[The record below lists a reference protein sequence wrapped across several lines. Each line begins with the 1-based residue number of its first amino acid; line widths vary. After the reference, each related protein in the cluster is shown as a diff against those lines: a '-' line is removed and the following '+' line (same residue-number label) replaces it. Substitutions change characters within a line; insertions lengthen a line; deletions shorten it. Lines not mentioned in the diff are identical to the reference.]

1 MSAVLTPGRAAA
13 LPDRSPRCRARPI
26 AETTAIDANRAW
38 EIDRALMLERSERRA
53 WWVAIAGLVLGLIGI
68 AAVFV
73 QGPLR
78 RVVEIPIVVDRVTGE
93 ATIQQRLSVE
103 TIPPMEALDKH
114 NLATFVRAR
123 EGYSWMFLQRDFDQV
138 ARMAVPAV
146 FADYNRQFEGDGAL
160 QKKIG
165 ASRGLAHQ
173 HRRRA
178 PGRRPGAA
186 ATSGEATVTYDKVVR
201 LTDRN
206 LPEVTTRH
214 VASVVYQYQPKV
226 LAKERDRLENPFG
239 FVVTAYRS
247 DPEINTR
254 RAGSQAMKRPT
265 VRWLAL
271 RALRALLGRAA
282 AGAHRSRRPA
292 PARSGLRPARRGHRA
307 GQARRGDARG
317 ARRRRVDHRGRRRLG
332 WRLHQGRRRL
342 VRRRAAGWAQPLRQ
356 GQEHGQRRRTTWPW
370 SPTGARTPSASW
382 CWPTAI
388 RKPPVYRLVVKA
400 PAARTGRLGAPRAAR
415 RRAAAR
421 RCRPCHRLRRRR
433 KWSPSA
439 CRPSRR

>member
-13 LPDRSPRCRARPI
+13 LPDRSRDTGKVV

-38 EIDRALMLERSERRA
+38 EVDRALMLERSERRA
-53 WWVAIAGLVLGLIGI
+53 WWVAIAGMVLGLIGI

-93 ATIQQRLSVE
+93 ATIQQRLAVD
-103 TIPPMEALDKH
+103 TIPPMDALDKH
-114 NLATFVRAR
+114 NLANFVRAR

-165 ASRGLAHQ
+165 AAEDWRINVIGVRLAASG
-173 HRRRA
+173 RA
-178 PGRRPGAA
+178 GNK
-186 ATSGEATVTYDKVVR
+186 GEATVTYDKVVR

-214 VASVVYQYQPKV
+214 VASVVFQYQPKV

-247 DPEINTR
+247 DPEINT
-254 RAGSQAMKRPT
+254 ATP
-265 VRWLAL
+265 
-271 RALRALLGRAA
+271 
-282 AGAHRSRRPA
+282 GA
-292 PARSGLRPARRGHRA
+292 
-307 GQARRGDARG
+307 
-317 ARRRRVDHRGRRRLG
+317 
-332 WRLHQGRRRL
+332 
-342 VRRRAAGWAQPLRQ
+342 
-356 GQEHGQRRRTTWPW
+356 
-370 SPTGARTPSASW
+370 
-382 CWPTAI
+382 
-388 RKPPVYRLVVKA
+388 KP
-400 PAARTGRLGAPRAAR
+400 
-415 RRAAAR
+415 
-421 RCRPCHRLRRRR
+421 
-433 KWSPSA
+433 
-439 CRPSRR
+439 

>member
-13 LPDRSPRCRARPI
+13 LPDRSCAHRPAA
-26 AETTAIDANRAW
+26 AETTTIDANRAW
-38 EIDRALMLERSERRA
+38 EVDRALMLERSERRA
-53 WWVAIAGLVLGLIGI
+53 WWVAIAGLVLGLVGI

-146 FADYNRQFEGDGAL
+146 FADYNRQFEGDTAL

-165 ASRGLAHQ
+165 AAEDWRINVIGVRLAASG
-173 HRRRA
+173 RA
-178 PGRRPGAA
+178 GNK
-186 ATSGEATVTYDKVVR
+186 GEATVTYDKVVR

-214 VASVVYQYQPKV
+214 VASIVYQYQPKV

-247 DPEINTR
+247 DPDINT
-254 RAGSQAMKRPT
+254 
-265 VRWLAL
+265 
-271 RALRALLGRAA
+271 
-282 AGAHRSRRPA
+282 
-292 PARSGLRPARRGHRA
+292 A
-307 GQARRGDARG
+307 GQG
-317 ARRRRVDHRGRRRLG
+317 A
-332 WRLHQGRRRL
+332 
-342 VRRRAAGWAQPLRQ
+342 
-356 GQEHGQRRRTTWPW
+356 
-370 SPTGARTPSASW
+370 
-382 CWPTAI
+382 
-388 RKPPVYRLVVKA
+388 KP
-400 PAARTGRLGAPRAAR
+400 
-415 RRAAAR
+415 
-421 RCRPCHRLRRRR
+421 
-433 KWSPSA
+433 
-439 CRPSRR
+439 